1 MMPGR
6 VLLWGKGTDDA
17 EWTYVTNYI
26 MGTVGLV
33 TGLLL
38 LRLSQVYV
46 HTDCSLFS
54 LQVQNSHNSC
64 QINQDLVNGITTLV
78 WYFGLYGWSGSSLLS
93 THGCLSKHSHWLA
106 CFLGW
111 RVLFE
116 ILFLIFG
123 RNLLT

>member
-46 HTDCSLFS
+46 HTDCSLFFRFRFKT
-54 LQVQNSHNSC
+54 H
-64 QINQDLVNGITTLV
+64 TTHAKLIKT
-78 WYFGLYGWSGSSLLS
+78 WSTVSLLS
-93 THGCLSKHSHWLA
+93 FGISAFTGGLVHHYYPHTGA
-106 CFLGW
+106 YPNTPTGW
-111 RVLFE
+111 HVFWAGGFYLKFCS
-116 ILFLIFG
+116 
-123 RNLLT
+123 